1 MTINSQDKLVC
12 SQSCWSLDASSE
24 FLTQNVPV
32 AMDCPKEMS
41 VRWVPP
47 DYTSPDQPID
57 DAGELQ
63 NSYTTVHSHNFC
75 EDKLLL
81 TSGNYSNPFGWVA
94 SWVSGNYTSLGSPG
108 HGPVYARRHTMASVY
123 SFNGISGIQNPQV
136 TVAFEEM
143 WNNAWQDILWQVGGA
158 APTIGGSLSLT
169 GSNLVLNLLSKSMG
183 DPQLYGG
190 AALWEA
196 DILANCQREYDQ
208 IISTDSGLLARL
220 KHPISPF
227 YNSYA
232 SYNES
237 LRTQNQDYSVLPEFR
252 ISEFLDFYIDNG
264 ENYLIPNPREFAIPG
279 MTGSQQSWIPGN
291 ENNAT
296 LVKAENIRNSS
307 QDHFYK
313 VFSNSDFM
321 KHYGRLRE
329 DHEPFGSPPTTLTL
343 TCKALMKL
351 LPYDGFF
358 PSERTLQ
365 ISHLM
370 SQSFGS
376 NIAVQ
381 LSGTSNNPLSN
392 VDFNGSLHGEN
403 MPGISFLRRPFYSAM
418 MAPGLLYNT
427 IKAGIAVD
435 YPIYNNVTH
444 SHVGHDSADIVKN
457 GFSVTQYTETR
468 GVFTGAGSD
477 LWFDAPTWMYA
488 LGTGSNGHQGFDY
501 RIPFEAL
508 VEPSN
513 YLSDLPI
520 ADMEPHPDATYN
532 YGIIPSSSILD
543 LANYAGR
550 YSGHDEPPGWYS
562 LRNRWNGQFDSVLY
576 ERAINNFLA
585 EVPEFFLQD
594 EEFGSI
600 ESNPATSFGT
610 VTQGAFYAMR
620 VKLRRTMDK
629 PRIWS
634 SLNRGQNGNSIIN
647 FDLPQDPIAFNGIFR
662 QEFYGSSSFTASLP
676 GWSVTLP
683 PVIPPSAVCRENFT
697 MYSNPSAFGPPTS
710 GTGSLAQGY
719 QVENL
724 SLPAKIKRQNQMGIG
739 YRVSDSTNG
748 YYCAFTPPYMDGEA
762 WADIVFE
769 APRTGR
775 PTLEEL
781 QAHSMV
787 ILLRVDGMPRL
798 DAEKYSLATGYEV
811 YPYVLSEAGLLALQ
825 DQESR
830 EWGGNLRQNAIWNA
844 TSQSCDEHG
853 HFGNPGEEYYYPIH
867 PHSAVAVNNNAMQL
881 DASLNLFGFKDNKW
895 VIQPKFET
903 PHANFNE
910 IQSSFGY
917 TNPEGTIRR
926 SLIAG
931 GDVNVLGS
939 SSCELPDANGLS
951 IPVHGSESVP
961 RGMWHQFGKTEG
973 KKGIWLECD
982 DIPMTWLRERG
993 YLFPGD
999 PHNGDTFD
1007 PSYERPGAPYYRGHW
1022 TDQAF
1027 KNDNNTWEAGINGA
1041 LYGMKEGGESV
1052 YNLEGQ
1058 YPGPL
1063 ATILG
1068 FNKRKRLGRTAQ
1080 RKQISEGI
1088 VAVPFIE
1095 HLGRR
1100 NFFAI
1105 PENVIR
1111 IALGDL
1117 GASTAASEAV
1127 SAASSATEAAMAAL
1141 EDLVVDGIL
1150 DTPDQASAASQAAAT
1165 AAGTIFAQTQSV
1177 VPHKTI
1183 VDMVDL
1189 MKKYI
1194 FPPRMDFVKYL
1205 GQIRPF
1211 AMYIFEFSHEL
1222 SQCDLSK
1229 IWQNVLPEIGEKM
1242 VEQEVSI
1249 SHKLLANQLM
1259 GDFKGSTHES
1269 MKDQV
1274 QWMVFKVKQRAND
1287 DYSSKVA
1294 AKRPISRLVGTKKTS
1309 SASKYEYSYNWPYD
1323 YFSLV
1328 EFAKIEATVG
1338 FGTETDEAQALPGLP
1353 RGPGSDLLN
1362 TGIQATRALEPLASQ
1377 TRSTTNSLPAGE
1389 RQQEAQEKRKEAR
1402 VADEAR
1408 GPFGGTKKK

>member
-1 MTINSQDKLVC
+1 MTVNSQNKLVC
-12 SQSCWSLDASSE
+12 SQSCWAMDAPID
-24 FLTQNVPV
+24 FLQQNVPI
-32 AMDCPKEMS
+32 AMDCT
-41 VRWVPP
+41 
-47 DYTSPDQPID
+47 TSSNENPNVDS
-57 DAGELQ
+57 GELQ
-63 NSYTTVHSHNFC
+63 NSYTTIHSHNFYTGS
-75 EDKLLL
+75 L
-81 TSGNYSNPFGWVA
+81 NPLGWPT

-108 HGPVYARRHTMASVY
+108 HGPIYARRHTMASVY

-143 WNNAWQDILWQVGGA
+143 WNNAWQDILWQVGGGT
-158 APTIGGSLSLT
+158 PGIGGSLSLT
-169 GSNLVLNLLSKSMG
+169 GSNPVLNLLSKSMG

-190 AALWEA
+190 GALWEA

-220 KHPISPF
+220 KRPISPF

-264 ENYLIPNPREFAIPG
+264 ENYFIPNPREFAIPG
-279 MTGSQQSWIPGN
+279 MTGSQQIWIPGN

-329 DHEPFGSPPTTLTL
+329 DHEPFGAPPTTLTL

-381 LSGTSNNPLSN
+381 LSGTSNNPLSP
-392 VDFNGSLHGEN
+392 VDFGGSLHGEN
-403 MPGISFLRRPFYSAM
+403 LPGISFLRRPFYSAM

-435 YPIYNNVTH
+435 YPIYNNVAH
-444 SHVGHDSADIVKN
+444 RYRDEEGILIVASG

-468 GVFTGAGSD
+468 GVFTGAGAEF
-477 LWFDAPTWMYA
+477 WFDAPTWMYA

-508 VEPSN
+508 VDPSN

-634 SLNRGQNGNSIIN
+634 SLNRGQNGRSIIN

-662 QEFYGSSSFTASLP
+662 QEFYGSSSFTASLD

-683 PVIPPSAVCRENFT
+683 PAIPPSAVCRENFT
-697 MYSNPSAFGPPTS
+697 MYSNPSAFGPPMS

-719 QVENL
+719 QVENM
-724 SLPAKIKRQNQMGIG
+724 SIAGKIKRQNQMGIG

-798 DAEKYSLATGYEV
+798 DAEKYASEYV

-844 TSQSCDEHG
+844 TSQSCDEDG
-853 HFGNPGEEYYYPIH
+853 LFGNLGEAYDYPIH
-867 PHSAVAVNNNAMQL
+867 PYSAVAVNNNAMQL

-910 IQSSFGY
+910 IQSSFGH

-926 SLIAG
+926 PILGG
-931 GDVNVLGS
+931 GDVDVLGS

-961 RGMWHQFGKTEG
+961 RGMWHQFGKTDEG
-973 KKGIWLECD
+973 KKGIWLECG

-993 YLFPGD
+993 YLFPTD
-999 PHNGDTFD
+999 PLSGDTFN
-1007 PSYERPGAPYYRGHW
+1007 PSYERPGVPYYRGHW

-1027 KNDNNTWEAGINGA
+1027 KTGKNAWEAGINGA
-1041 LYGMKEGGESV
+1041 LYGMKQGGQSV

-1080 RKQISEGI
+1080 RKKISEGI

-1095 HLGRR
+1095 QDGRR
-1100 NFFAI
+1100 IFFAI

-1150 DTPDQASAASQAAAT
+1150 DTTDQASAASQAAAT
-1165 AAGTIFAQTQSV
+1165 AAGTMLSQTQSV

-1183 VDMVDL
+1183 VDMVNL

-1259 GDFKGSTHES
+1259 GDFKGSAQES

-1294 AKRPISRLVGTKKTS
+1294 AKNPIPRRFGKKKTS

-1328 EFAKIEATVG
+1328 EFAKIEATIG
-1338 FGTETDEAQALPGLP
+1338 FGTESDKSESAVDN
-1353 RGPGSDLLN
+1353 RGPGNELLN
-1362 TGIQATRALEPLASQ
+1362 KGIQATRSLEIPASQ
-1377 TRSTTNSLPAGE
+1377 QRTATNSLPAGE
-1389 RQQEAQEKRKEAR
+1389 RQQERQEKRKEAR
-1402 VADEAR
+1402 QSADAK
-1408 GPFGGTKKK
+1408 GPFGNTKKK